1 MPTTTNSPVVHSL
14 KVLAVL
20 RTSVDMV
27 RAHDKT
33 LVSRRMKAL
42 FEHRNKNR
50 FDYISR
56 WDFKRFEIISYQLS
70 SKWLIGDG

>member
-1 MPTTTNSPVVHSL
+1 
-14 KVLAVL
+14 
-20 RTSVDMV
+20 MV